1 MTRKLSAVVAVLLF
15 LCATAALAE
24 ERFGLAVY
32 PSAKY
37 DADTSK
43 FLKQSGMAQ
52 EAACFRTDDS
62 VAKVVDF
69 YKAKQGF
76 KNLSSTKEGGMFTK
90 NNTDVT
96 IQKPW
101 MNMAT
106 GKMMQDTLISIIK
119 RPQ

>member
-1 MTRKLSAVVAVLLF
+1 VKSKLSAGVAVLLF
-15 LCATAALAE
+15 LCATSVLAE
-24 ERFGLAVY
+24 ERFGVAVY
-32 PSAKY
+32 PGAKY

-62 VAKVVDF
+62 VVKVVEF
-69 YKAKQGF
+69 YKAQQGL
-76 KNLSSTKEGGMFTK
+76 KNLGSTKEGGMFRK
-90 NNTDVT
+90 SNIDVT

-119 RPQ
+119 LPQ